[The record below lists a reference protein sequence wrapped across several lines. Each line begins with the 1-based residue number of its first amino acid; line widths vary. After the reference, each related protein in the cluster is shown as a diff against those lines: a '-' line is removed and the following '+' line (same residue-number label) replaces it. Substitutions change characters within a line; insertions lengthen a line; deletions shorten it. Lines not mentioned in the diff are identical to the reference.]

1 MKRVVFATAIAAI
14 TLVAAY
20 GQSNAAPI
28 APLPE
33 GVASNSSDIVK
44 AYYYHHRHYPYYWH
58 HHYYHHRHWYH
69 HHWRYW

>member
-1 MKRVVFATAIAAI
+1 MKRVVLALTLAAF
-14 TLVAAY
+14 TSMAAY
-20 GQSNAAPI
+20 RTSNAAAI

-33 GVASNSSDIVK
+33 GVATSSGNVVK
-44 AYYYHHRHYPYYWH
+44 AYYWH

>member
-1 MKRVVFATAIAAI
+1 MKRVVLALTLAAL
-14 TLVAAY
+14 TSMAAY
-20 GQSNAAPI
+20 GTSNAAPI

-33 GVASNSSDIVK
+33 GVASNSGNVVK
-44 AYYYHHRHYPYYWH
+44 AHYWHHHYYPYYWH

>member
-14 TLVAAY
+14 TFVAAY
-20 GQSNAAPI
+20 GVSKAAPI

-33 GVASNSSDIVK
+33 AVASNSSDIVK
-44 AYYYHHRHYPYYWH
+44 AYYWH
-58 HHYYHHRHWYH
+58 HHYYHHRYWYH

>member
-1 MKRVVFATAIAAI
+1 MKRVVFAFALAAI
-14 TLVAAY
+14 TFVIAY
-20 GQSNAAPI
+20 GTSNAAAI

-33 GVASNSSDIVK
+33 GVATSSSNIVK
-44 AYYYHHRHYPYYWH
+44 AYYWH